1 MRDELA
7 SGWKVSQVEALIDL
21 PRRDIQRACYEG
33 PGGIGIVRPR
43 NTSWGWRVYEVAD
56 VAKLFLVA
64 QARRRSQTLE
74 EACRE
79 FMYQISER
87 HGHLFVFNNRC
98 GILQFAVC
106 ILREVISSVVLRHP
120 SCHIII
126 LSGGATFPHYR
137 CGGVLY
143 APLLLGLSAY
153 VLACDG
159 QSQRKR
165 GVAIPI
171 YI

>member
-1 MRDELA
+1 MIREHIGALQVVVVTEIEVESLRTGRQVLFHHRAGSEHA
-7 SGWKVSQVEALIDL
+7 SH
-21 PRRDIQRACYEG
+21 
-33 PGGIGIVRPR
+33 
-43 NTSWGWRVYEVAD
+43 
-56 VAKLFLVA
+56 
-64 QARRRSQTLE
+64 E

-98 GILQFAVC
+98 GILQVAVC
-106 ILREVISSVVLRHP
+106 ILLEVIASVVLRHP
-120 SCHIII
+120 SCHII

-153 VLACDG
+153 RLACDG

-171 YI
+171 YIIMCS

>member
-1 MRDELA
+1 
-7 SGWKVSQVEALIDL
+7 
-21 PRRDIQRACYEG
+21 
-33 PGGIGIVRPR
+33 
-43 NTSWGWRVYEVAD
+43 
-56 VAKLFLVA
+56 
-64 QARRRSQTLE
+64 
-74 EACRE
+74 
-79 FMYQISER
+79 MYQISER

-106 ILREVISSVVLRHP
+106 ILRVVISSVVLRHP
-120 SCHIII
+120 SCHII

-171 YI
+171 YIYNVQLMLTEERRKIPVPSRDSSALDIVFFANRERGLEFFALSMLSP